1 LATHLQSRPQT
12 HLMMLAILACPLE
25 NSQGQG
31 KIVLG
36 LATATFTDWVVWV
49 VRRYQ
54 EVQPATLWDRGQLAQ
69 RAALRLQ
76 QGAVLIWLGTLLL
89 FPIVIA
95 IVIGIAVAILSCLF
109 AVNLDKISNRLG
121 WNSILLSNFMG
132 VDLED
137 SHLKYYVSYLIIR

>member
-1 LATHLQSRPQT
+1 
-12 HLMMLAILACPLE
+12 MMLAILACPLE

-31 KIVLG
+31 EIVLG
-36 LATATFTDWVVWV
+36 LATATFTDWVVWI

-76 QGAVLIWLGTLLL
+76 QGAVLIWLGNLLL
-89 FPIVIA
+89 FPILIA
-95 IVIGIAVAILSCLF
+95 IEIGIAVANLSCLF
-109 AVNLDKISNRLG
+109 AVNLDEISNRLG